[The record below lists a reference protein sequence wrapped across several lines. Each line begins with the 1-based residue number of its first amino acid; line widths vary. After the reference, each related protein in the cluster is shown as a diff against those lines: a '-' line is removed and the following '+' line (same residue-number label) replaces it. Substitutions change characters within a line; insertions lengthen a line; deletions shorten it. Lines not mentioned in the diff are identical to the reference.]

1 MSSDAAQEIRF
12 GQGGNDTHCLGA
24 GWSGDEPGFRWAT
37 GTKSELWLDN
47 PGSARDCV
55 LELDVAPFVDPPSL
69 AVQRL
74 SIFVRGAPAGQ
85 VELTERRALGFRI
98 PGSVFAG
105 NGPVRV
111 RFEHPDAASP
121 RANGHPSDS
130 RVLGVAFHR
139 AGLIPMIGDLSA
151 LRILGGETVLAADIG
166 RLTGMPAAQFMM
178 RFESLGDNCEFGLV
192 QRRCGAEPLGLL
204 RFSNLTLPQLM
215 RGLDNG
221 FADLGDPANMQFGL
235 DSGEPREYVLQD
247 RAYGL
252 VFHTFIHE
260 GQAVESELI
269 EQQAARLLFLR
280 RKLLEDLAEG
290 EKIFVVKRNGEIT
303 EPEALA
309 LHAALR
315 RHGPNTL
322 LYVVQGDSEHPL
334 GTVERV
340 APGLL
345 RGYVD
350 RLAPPSN
357 AHDLSLGAWL
367 AVCVNAGRIV
377 GKKVEEQVSE
387 MLSVNPIRR

>member
-1 MSSDAAQEIRF
+1 
-12 GQGGNDTHCLGA
+12 
-24 GWSGDEPGFRWAT
+24 
-37 GTKSELWLDN
+37 
-47 PGSARDCV
+47 
-55 LELDVAPFVDPPSL
+55 
-69 AVQRL
+69 
-74 SIFVRGAPAGQ
+74 
-85 VELTERRALGFRI
+85 
-98 PGSVFAG
+98 
-105 NGPVRV
+105 
-111 RFEHPDAASP
+111 
-121 RANGHPSDS
+121 
-130 RVLGVAFHR
+130 
-139 AGLIPMIGDLSA
+139 
-151 LRILGGETVLAADIG
+151 
-166 RLTGMPAAQFMM
+166 
-178 RFESLGDNCEFGLV
+178 
-192 QRRCGAEPLGLL
+192 
-204 RFSNLTLPQLM
+204 M

-350 RLAPPSN
+350 RFAPPSN